1 MARIDFRP
9 LWTLEVRHA
18 FFGGACD
25 ALEFL
30 VPPSTQLALAG
41 AHAIARPRDGRL
53 HVLYE
58 AGENGQ
64 PLSTLAGRRFLFGLQ
79 PREPSFELITV
90 PLGIASGD
98 TALWRN
104 SPDADALAGPGAVRT
119 SGEQLRIEPRS
130 AQRPLTVRLFDA
142 TDTQRAQTLLD
153 TGDEAWTP
161 PGLFTRGAW
170 RVEEDDGNGPP
181 QSWRLH
187 VEPELAGA
195 WGLLELTVDAG
206 HIAAGHAFAL
216 SFAARSDTLRYYVV
230 ASRFGEAEFNQ
241 VQVLDNGFAAESRPA
256 IQFNRVLPA
265 AFGAGH
271 LAPGLLD
278 PSGNARI
285 ALFEAQASVAR
296 RARGP
301 SGLEL
306 HRNGDL
312 LIGNLPQPGADRPDA
327 QFVVHLSQS

>member
-9 LWTLEVRHA
+9 LWTVEVQHA

-25 ALEFL
+25 TIEFL
-30 VPPSTQLALAG
+30 VPPSTQRALAG
-41 AHAIARPRDGRL
+41 AHAIARQRDGRL
-53 HVLYE
+53 HILYE
-58 AGENGQ
+58 ANESAQ
-64 PLSTLAGRRFLFGLQ
+64 PLSPLAGRTFLFGLQ

-90 PLGIASGD
+90 PLGLPPGD

-104 SPDADALAGPGAVRT
+104 SPDADALTGPAAVRM

-130 AQRPLTVRLFDA
+130 ALRPLTLRLFDA
-142 TDTQRAQTLLD
+142 TDTQRAQAVLNI
-153 TGDEAWTP
+153 GEEAWTP
-161 PGLFTRGAW
+161 LGLFTRGIW
-170 RVEEDDGNGPP
+170 RVEEDDGNAAP
-181 QSWRLH
+181 QSWRLQ
-187 VEPELAGA
+187 VEPELIGA

-206 HIAAGHAFAL
+206 HIADGHAFTLA
-216 SFAARSDTLRYYVV
+216 FAARSDTLRYYVV
-230 ASRFGEAEFNQ
+230 ANRFGEAEFNQ
-241 VQVLDNGFAAESRPA
+241 VQVLDNGFSAESRPA

-265 AFGAGH
+265 AFGPGH

-278 PSGNARI
+278 PSGSARI

>member
-9 LWTLEVRHA
+9 LWTIEVQHA

-25 ALEFL
+25 AIEFL
-30 VPPSTQLALAG
+30 VPPSTQRALAG
-41 AHAIARPRDGRL
+41 AHAIARQRDGRL

-58 AGENGQ
+58 ADESAQ
-64 PLSTLAGRRFLFGLQ
+64 PLSPLAGRSFLFGLR
-79 PREPSFELITV
+79 PREPSFDLITV
-90 PLGIASGD
+90 PLGLSPGD
-98 TALWRN
+98 AALWRN
-104 SPDADALAGPGAVRT
+104 APDADALTGPAAVRM

-130 AQRPLTVRLFDA
+130 SQRPLTLRLFDA
-142 TDTQRAQTLLD
+142 TDTQRAQNMLNI
-153 TGDEAWTP
+153 GDEAWTP
-161 PGLFTRGAW
+161 LGLFTRGIW
-170 RVEEDDGNGPP
+170 RIEEDDGNAPP
-181 QSWRLH
+181 QSWRLQ

-206 HIAAGHAFAL
+206 HIAAGHAFTL
-216 SFAARSDTLRYYVV
+216 SFAARTDTLRYYVV

-278 PSGNARI
+278 PTGGARI

-306 HRNGDL
+306 HRNGDVL
-312 LIGNLPQPGADRPDA
+312 VGHLPQPGADRADA

>member
-1 MARIDFRP
+1 MARIDFHP
-9 LWTLEVRHA
+9 LWTLEVQHA
-18 FFGGACD
+18 FFGGTCD

-64 PLSTLAGRRFLFGLQ
+64 PLSPLAGRRFLFGLQ

-90 PLGIASGD
+90 PLGVASGD

-104 SPDADALAGPGAVRT
+104 APDADALTSADAVRM
-119 SGEQLRIEPRS
+119 SGERLRIEPRS
-130 AQRPLTVRLFDA
+130 PQRPLTVRLFDA

-153 TGDEAWTP
+153 TVDEAWTP

-170 RVEEDDGNGPP
+170 RVEEDDGNGLP

-206 HIAAGHAFAL
+206 HIAAGHAFTL

>member
-64 PLSTLAGRRFLFGLQ
+64 PRSSLAGRRFLFGLQ
-79 PREPSFELITV
+79 PREPSFELITA

-104 SPDADALAGPGAVRT
+104 APDADALTGPGAVRT
-119 SGEQLRIEPRS
+119 SGEQLRIEPHS
-130 AQRPLTVRLFDA
+130 LQRPLTVRLFDA
-142 TDTQRAQTLLD
+142 TDTQRAQSILD

-206 HIAAGHAFAL
+206 HIAAGHAFTL
-216 SFAARSDTLRYYVV
+216 SFTARSDTLRYYVV

>member
-9 LWTLEVRHA
+9 LWTVQVQHA

-25 ALEFL
+25 AIEFI
-30 VPPSTQLALAG
+30 VPPSTQRALAG
-41 AHAIARPRDGRL
+41 AHAIARQRDGRL
-53 HVLYE
+53 HILYE
-58 AGENGQ
+58 ANEGAQ
-64 PLSTLAGRRFLFGLQ
+64 PLSPLAGRTFLFGLK

-90 PLGIASGD
+90 PLGLPPGD
-98 TALWRN
+98 AALWRN
-104 SPDADALAGPGAVRT
+104 APDADALTGPAAVRM

-130 AQRPLTVRLFDA
+130 ALRPLTLRLFDA
-142 TDTQRAQTLLD
+142 TDTQRAQAVLD
-153 TGDEAWTP
+153 IGNEAWTP
-161 PGLFTRGAW
+161 PGLFTRGIW
-170 RVEEDDGNGPP
+170 RIEEDDGNTLP
-181 QSWRLH
+181 QSWRLQ
-187 VEPELAGA
+187 VEPELIGA

-206 HIAAGHAFAL
+206 HVAAGHAFAL
-216 SFAARSDTLRYYVV
+216 AFAARSDTLRYYVV
-230 ASRFGEAEFNQ
+230 ANRFGEAEFDQ

-278 PSGNARI
+278 PSGGARI